1 MIFKKS
7 WDIDFQ
13 KFKDHDFQKIKEVCF
28 LLLDFFDKK
37 TKKKNT
43 VEKHLF
49 SLFKTYYSPMVD
61 YTERRKT
68 KRKIN

>member
-1 MIFKKS
+1 MIFKN
-7 WDIDFQ
+7 
-13 KFKDHDFQKIKEVCF
+13 FKDHDFQKFKEICF

-37 TKKKNT
+37 TEKNT

-49 SLFKTYYSPMVD
+49 SLFKTYYFPVVD

-68 KRKIN
+68 KRKKN

>member
-1 MIFKKS
+1 MFS
-7 WDIDFQ
+7 APRF
-13 KFKDHDFQKIKEVCF
+13 FLIKNE
-28 LLLDFFDKK
+28 
-37 TKKKNT
+37 KNT

-68 KRKIN
+68 KRKKN